1 MVFRRKLTAWVPL
14 SWVRDGWT
22 SFFYPLPLPWWLSG
36 EKGGYGIRPYK
47 RLRFRA
53 SLHLALPECRT

>member
-22 SFFYPLPLPWWLSG
+22 SFFYPLPLLWWLSEAG
-36 EKGGYGIRPYK
+36 GIRPESV
-47 RLRFRA
+47 R
-53 SLHLALPECRT
+53 